1 MKPNILFLVID
12 SLRQDKCLGEN
23 KSSKTPNLDKLINN
37 GVFFRE
43 TISPASITIP
53 SLSSIFTGK
62 YPFEC
67 TTLDND
73 LFNLKTNSHTF
84 IHELANSGYTT
95 HAIIPDAF
103 LHTNI
108 PCLFSKYEFFN
119 SFSTLYDENLGERI
133 VNKIKNLSKEQ
144 PWFLYVHL
152 EDLHGN
158 AIFHLSDNDKIN
170 SYSGNNQYDK
180 MLSALDFWL
189 GKISNTLKTENTLFI
204 ITSDHG
210 STTADFTE
218 KMFKFNLQNDQLRDN
233 KKITE
238 SKNLLRSDVMKSY
251 NEKQSISYK
260 IGHKFFTSLP
270 DSLQVFRKKSA
281 DAYIKKR
288 KKTIKK
294 NLLTRLNKIEKLN
307 PTPYQKRLLQKS
319 VIYPNDCY
327 DENFRPALIFSG
339 YNIPPK
345 KTINSQIS
353 SIDIFPTILE
363 IIEID
368 TQMNSHGRSVLPLIN
383 NENFE
388 ENPAFLDNAA
398 ISSEIEYGDT
408 VGVRTSNFKYFRDRI
423 NPEKDVHLFNLIN
436 DPLEL
441 SNISKENSDIVEK
454 FEKNLLQINPSGKF
468 SFEQTNELNK
478 DDTEKAKDI
487 LRNLGYIK

>member
-12 SLRQDKCLGEN
+12 SLRQDKCVGEN

-84 IHELANSGYTT
+84 IHELANFGYTT

-189 GKISNTLKTENTLFI
+189 GKISDTLKT
-204 ITSDHG
+204 
-210 STTADFTE
+210 
-218 KMFKFNLQNDQLRDN
+218 
-233 KKITE
+233 
-238 SKNLLRSDVMKSY
+238 
-251 NEKQSISYK
+251 
-260 IGHKFFTSLP
+260 
-270 DSLQVFRKKSA
+270 
-281 DAYIKKR
+281 
-288 KKTIKK
+288 
-294 NLLTRLNKIEKLN
+294 
-307 PTPYQKRLLQKS
+307 
-319 VIYPNDCY
+319 
-327 DENFRPALIFSG
+327 
-339 YNIPPK
+339 
-345 KTINSQIS
+345 
-353 SIDIFPTILE
+353 
-363 IIEID
+363 
-368 TQMNSHGRSVLPLIN
+368 
-383 NENFE
+383 
-388 ENPAFLDNAA
+388 
-398 ISSEIEYGDT
+398 
-408 VGVRTSNFKYFRDRI
+408 
-423 NPEKDVHLFNLIN
+423 
-436 DPLEL
+436 
-441 SNISKENSDIVEK
+441 
-454 FEKNLLQINPSGKF
+454 
-468 SFEQTNELNK
+468 
-478 DDTEKAKDI
+478 
-487 LRNLGYIK
+487 

>member
-1 MKPNILFLVID
+1 
-12 SLRQDKCLGEN
+12 
-23 KSSKTPNLDKLINN
+23 
-37 GVFFRE
+37 
-43 TISPASITIP
+43 
-53 SLSSIFTGK
+53 
-62 YPFEC
+62 
-67 TTLDND
+67 
-73 LFNLKTNSHTF
+73 
-84 IHELANSGYTT
+84 
-95 HAIIPDAF
+95 
-103 LHTNI
+103 
-108 PCLFSKYEFFN
+108 
-119 SFSTLYDENLGERI
+119 
-133 VNKIKNLSKEQ
+133 
-144 PWFLYVHL
+144 
-152 EDLHGN
+152 
-158 AIFHLSDNDKIN
+158 
-170 SYSGNNQYDK
+170 

-189 GKISNTLKTENTLFI
+189 GKISDTLKTENTLII

-210 STTADFTE
+210 STAADFTD
-218 KMFKFNLQNDQLRDN
+218 KMFKFNLENDQLRDN

-238 SKNLLRSDVMKSY
+238 SKNLLRFDVMKSY
-251 NEKQSISYK
+251 NEKQNISYK

-383 NENFE
+383 NENSE

-454 FEKNLLQINPSGKF
+454 LEKNLLQINPTGNF

-487 LRNLGYIK
+487 LRDLGYIK